1 MTIVV
6 QRPNAL
12 VRCYLLFALVASYF
26 QSLALLAL
34 RIGIGSALIVSGWSH
49 LHDINMM
56 VERFKRWHIP
66 HPLFNVYVSGT
77 TEAVGGALLIL
88 GLATRLISLPLIVNF
103 VVAYATASRSEFGEL
118 RRGLHAG
125 PASAWDAW
133 GDIVN
138 DSAMPF
144 LAASIITLAFGPG
157 LISLDALIRRILVG
171 RRLQTVVA
179 ADTSV
184 VVPARTV
191 TTTIP
196 MSESPAAMARPNV
209 VEVRDDPTLR

>member
-26 QSLALLAL
+26 QSIALLVL
-34 RIGIGSALIVSGWSH
+34 RIGIGSALIVSGWGH

-103 VVAYATASRSEFGEL
+103 IVAYATASRSEFSAL
-118 RRGLHAG
+118 HKGLHAG
-125 PASAWDAW
+125 PASTWDAW

-144 LAASIITLAFGPG
+144 LAASVILFAFGPG
-157 LISLDALIRRILVG
+157 RISLDALIRRIVVG

-179 ADTSV
+179 DTSV
-184 VVPARTV
+184 VLPARTV
-191 TTTIP
+191 TNAIP
-196 MSESPAAMARPNV
+196 VSESAAVVSRPDV